1 MRLLSMIRL
10 LLISIFSIFTLF
22 SQEIDAS
29 LPNNNDKLDDE
40 IQITDSLKVDSLLAL
55 PSKELITPINTN
67 NNEQLSG
74 SSDSLNTI
82 KALPTVRSS
91 GNKSIERLESGE
103 PFFEIKSSIDV
114 LRQQVDSLKKIISVY
129 EEGKGAM
136 PNINEEL
143 LNLIKIPQ
151 LRHRIELQNGTV
163 VNGEII
169 EEDDLGIIVQTSI
182 GQLAIEKDKIIDIGE
197 DLPPSAKVEL
207 LDEPFVDIYTDRE
220 EIVGTLKNIG
230 TKRADFVRVIA
241 NLWSPTTQLLYQ
253 DSVFVSGQNTKYY
266 TGIKSNTSLESGSI
280 AEFKITV
287 PIDSKDKVS
296 YRTYEVRWESYK

>member
-1 MRLLSMIRL
+1 MTRFLFTYLFLVGI
-10 LLISIFSIFTLF
+10 IS
-22 SQEIDAS
+22 SQEIDSSVVDSKDS
-29 LPNNNDKLDDE
+29 LDVDTQESGSTFIDTLQTSTIEIPTLIDTISQADIPEEFDSSMTTKPLPPIRDSENKVVEKLD
-40 IQITDSLKVDSLLAL
+40 
-55 PSKELITPINTN
+55 
-67 NNEQLSG
+67 
-74 SSDSLNTI
+74 
-82 KALPTVRSS
+82 
-91 GNKSIERLESGE
+91 SGE

-169 EEDDLGIIVQTSI
+169 EEDDLGIVVQTSI

-197 DLPPSAKVEL
+197 DLPPAAKVEL
-207 LDEPFVDIYTDRE
+207 INEPFVDIYPDRE
-220 EIVGTLKNIG
+220 EIMGTIKNVG

-241 NLWSPTTQLLYQ
+241 NLWSPTTQLIYQ
-253 DSVFVSGQNTKYY
+253 DSVFISGQNTKYY
-266 TGIKSNTSLESGSI
+266 TGIKAKTSLDPGSI
-280 AEFKITV
+280 SEFKLVI
-287 PIDSKDKVS
+287 PINENEDIS
-296 YRTYEVRWESYK
+296 YRTFEVRWESYK

>member
-1 MRLLSMIRL
+1 MNRLSF
-10 LLISIFSIFTLF
+10 ISIILLAMAFT
-22 SQEIDAS
+22 QEIDTS
-29 LPNNNDKLDDE
+29 L
-40 IQITDSLKVDSLLAL
+40 V
-55 PSKELITPINTN
+55 
-67 NNEQLSG
+67 NNEEVLNTPVQKPD
-74 SSDSLNTI
+74 SSMIDTIAMPLDNPPASPVLIINENEKIDSLNKAKQLPPIRDPASKTI
-82 KALPTVRSS
+82 D
-91 GNKSIERLESGE
+91 RLESGE

-129 EEGKGAM
+129 EEGKGSM

-143 LNLIKIPQ
+143 LDLIKIPQ

-169 EEDDLGIIVQTSI
+169 EEDDLGVIVQTSI

-207 LDEPFVDIYTDRE
+207 LAEPFVDIYIDRE
-220 EIVGTLKNIG
+220 EIIGSLKNIG
-230 TKRADFVRVIA
+230 TKRADFVRIIA
-241 NLWSPTTQLLYQ
+241 SLWSPTTQLLYK

-266 TGIKSNTSLESGSI
+266 TGIKSITSLEPGSTS
-280 AEFKITV
+280 EFKIIIPV
-287 PIDSKDKVS
+287 DIKDKVS

>member
-1 MRLLSMIRL
+1 MIRFT
-10 LLISIFSIFTLF
+10 LISILLLGAKY
-22 SQEIDAS
+22 SQEVDS
-29 LPNNNDKLDDE
+29 LVVNNVDSSSVS
-40 IQITDSLKVDSLLAL
+40 IQGADSLKTDISIL
-55 PSKELITPINTN
+55 PP
-67 NNEQLSG
+67 
-74 SSDSLNTI
+74 SDSTSKDSTAMSETI
-82 KALPTVRSS
+82 VEDINSLDSEQPLPIIRDP
-91 GNKSIERLESGE
+91 GNKIVERLENDE

-143 LNLIKIPQ
+143 LDLIKIPQ

-169 EEDDLGIIVQTSI
+169 EEDDLGVIVQTSI
-182 GQLAIEKDKIIDIGE
+182 GQLAIEKDKIVDIGE
-197 DLPPSAKVEL
+197 DLPPTAKVEL
-207 LDEPFVDIYTDRE
+207 INEPFVDIYTDRE
-220 EIVGTLKNIG
+220 EIVGSLKNIG
-230 TKRADFVRVIA
+230 TKRADFVRIIA

-266 TGIKSNTSLESGSI
+266 TGIKSVTSLEPGSI
-280 AEFKITV
+280 SEFKITI
-287 PIDSKDKVS
+287 PLDSKSEVS

>member
-1 MRLLSMIRL
+1 MIKFSF
-10 LLISIFSIFTLF
+10 ISAFSIFTVF
-22 SQEIDAS
+22 SQETESS
-29 LPNNNDKLDDE
+29 LINNNDTLNVA
-40 IQITDSLKVDSLLAL
+40 IQKTDSLEVDTTEASLNDVMN
-55 PSKELITPINTN
+55 SIEINTN
-67 NNEQLSG
+67 EQVN
-74 SSDSLNTI
+74 DKADTLNTA
-82 KALPTVRSS
+82 KPLPIVRDP
-91 GNKSIERLESGE
+91 GKKTIERLESGE
-103 PFFEIKSSIDV
+103 QFFEIKSSIDV

-143 LNLIKIPQ
+143 LDLIKIPQ

-182 GQLAIEKDKIIDIGE
+182 GQLAIEKDKIIDIDE
-197 DLPPSAKVEL
+197 DLPPLAKVEIIN
-207 LDEPFVDIYTDRE
+207 EPFVDIYTDRE
-220 EIVGTLKNIG
+220 EITGTLKNIG

-266 TGIKSNTSLESGSI
+266 TGIKSITSLDPGSI
-280 AEFKITV
+280 TEFKMTIPV
-287 PIDSKDKVS
+287 DSEDEVS

>member
-1 MRLLSMIRL
+1 MIKFSF
-10 LLISIFSIFTLF
+10 ISAFSILTVF
-22 SQEIDAS
+22 SQETESS
-29 LPNNNDKLDDE
+29 LINNNDTLNVA
-40 IQITDSLKVDSLLAL
+40 IQKTDSLEVDTTEASLNDVMN
-55 PSKELITPINTN
+55 SIVINTN
-67 NNEQLSG
+67 EQVN
-74 SSDSLNTI
+74 DKADTLNTA
-82 KALPTVRSS
+82 KPLPIVRDPV
-91 GNKSIERLESGE
+91 KKTIERLESGE
-103 PFFEIKSSIDV
+103 QFFEIKSSIDV

-143 LNLIKIPQ
+143 LDLIKIPQ

-197 DLPPSAKVEL
+197 DLPPLAKVEIIN
-207 LDEPFVDIYTDRE
+207 EPFVDIYTDRE
-220 EIVGTLKNIG
+220 EITGKLKNIG
-230 TKRADFVRVIA
+230 TKRADFVRIIA
-241 NLWSPTTQLLYQ
+241 NLWSPTTELLYQ

-266 TGIKSNTSLESGSI
+266 TGIKSITSLDPGSI
-280 AEFKITV
+280 TEFKMTILV
-287 PIDSKDKVS
+287 NSEDEVS

>member
-29 LPNNNDKLDDE
+29 IPNNNDKLDDE

-207 LDEPFVDIYTDRE
+207 LDEPFVDIYIDRE

>member
-55 PSKELITPINTN
+55 PSKELIAPINKN

-91 GNKSIERLESGE
+91 DNKSIERLESGE

-114 LRQQVDSLKKIISVY
+114 LRQQVDSLKKIVSVY

-296 YRTYEVRWESYK
+296 YRTYEVKWESYK

>member
-29 LPNNNDKLDDE
+29 LPNNNDKQDDE

-55 PSKELITPINTN
+55 PSKELIAPINTN

-163 VNGEII
+163 INGEII

-287 PIDSKDKVS
+287 PIDIKDKVS

>member
-1 MRLLSMIRL
+1 MIKFSF
-10 LLISIFSIFTLF
+10 ISAFSILTVF
-22 SQEIDAS
+22 SQETESS
-29 LPNNNDKLDDE
+29 LINNNDTLNVA
-40 IQITDSLKVDSLLAL
+40 IQKTDSLEVDTTEAS
-55 PSKELITPINTN
+55 SNDVMNSIDINTN
-67 NNEQLSG
+67 EQVN
-74 SSDSLNTI
+74 DKADTLNTA
-82 KALPTVRSS
+82 KPLPIVRDP
-91 GNKSIERLESGE
+91 GKKTIERLESGE
-103 PFFEIKSSIDV
+103 QFFEIKSSIDV

-143 LNLIKIPQ
+143 LDLIKIPQ

-197 DLPPSAKVEL
+197 DLPPLAKVEIIN
-207 LDEPFVDIYTDRE
+207 EPFVDIYTDRE
-220 EIVGTLKNIG
+220 EITGTLKNIG
-230 TKRADFVRVIA
+230 TKRADFVRIIA
-241 NLWSPTTQLLYQ
+241 NLWSPTTELLYQ

-266 TGIKSNTSLESGSI
+266 TGIKSITSLDPGSI
-280 AEFKITV
+280 TEFKMTIPV
-287 PIDSKDKVS
+287 NSEDEVS

>member
-1 MRLLSMIRL
+1 MIRL

-29 LPNNNDKLDDE
+29 LPNNNDTLDDE

-55 PSKELITPINTN
+55 PSKELIAPINTN

-74 SSDSLNTI
+74 SSDSLDTI

>member
-1 MRLLSMIRL
+1 MIRFT
-10 LLISIFSIFTLF
+10 LISILLLGAKY
-22 SQEIDAS
+22 SQEVDS
-29 LPNNNDKLDDE
+29 LVVNNVDSSSVS
-40 IQITDSLKVDSLLAL
+40 IQVADSLKTDISIL
-55 PSKELITPINTN
+55 PL
-67 NNEQLSG
+67 
-74 SSDSLNTI
+74 SDSTSIDSTAMSETI
-82 KALPTVRSS
+82 VEDINSLDSEQPLPIIRDP
-91 GNKSIERLESGE
+91 GNKIVERLENDE

-143 LNLIKIPQ
+143 LDLIKIPQ

-169 EEDDLGIIVQTSI
+169 EEDDLGVIVQTSI
-182 GQLAIEKDKIIDIGE
+182 GQLAIEKDKIVDIGE
-197 DLPPSAKVEL
+197 DLPPTAKVEL
-207 LDEPFVDIYTDRE
+207 INEPFVDIYTDRE
-220 EIVGTLKNIG
+220 EIVGSLKNIG
-230 TKRADFVRVIA
+230 TKRADFVRIIA

-266 TGIKSNTSLESGSI
+266 TGIKSVTSLEPGSI
-280 AEFKITV
+280 SEFKITI
-287 PIDSKDKVS
+287 PLDSKSEVS

>member
-1 MRLLSMIRL
+1 MIKFSF
-10 LLISIFSIFTLF
+10 ISAFSILTVF
-22 SQEIDAS
+22 SQETESS
-29 LPNNNDKLDDE
+29 LINNNDTLNVA
-40 IQITDSLKVDSLLAL
+40 IQKTDSLEVDTTEASLNDVMN
-55 PSKELITPINTN
+55 SIDINTN
-67 NNEQLSG
+67 EQVN
-74 SSDSLNTI
+74 DKADTLNTA
-82 KALPTVRSS
+82 KPLPIVRDP
-91 GNKSIERLESGE
+91 GKKTIERLESGE
-103 PFFEIKSSIDV
+103 QFFEIKSSIDV

-143 LNLIKIPQ
+143 LDLIKIPQ

-197 DLPPSAKVEL
+197 DLPPLAKVEIIN
-207 LDEPFVDIYTDRE
+207 EPFVDIYTDRE
-220 EIVGTLKNIG
+220 EITGTLKNIG

-266 TGIKSNTSLESGSI
+266 TGIKSITSLDPGSI
-280 AEFKITV
+280 TEFKMTIPV
-287 PIDSKDKVS
+287 DSEDEVS

>member
-1 MRLLSMIRL
+1 MRQLSMIRP
-10 LLISIFSIFTLF
+10 LLISIFSIFALF
-22 SQEIDAS
+22 SQEINS
-29 LPNNNDKLDDE
+29 SSPNNNDILDDE

-55 PSKELITPINTN
+55 PPKELIAPAGPND
-67 NNEQLSG
+67 NEKLSEG
-74 SSDSLNTI
+74 SDSLNTI
-82 KALPTVRSS
+82 KALPAVRSS

-182 GQLAIEKDKIIDIGE
+182 GQLAIEKDKIVDIGE

-220 EIVGTLKNIG
+220 EIVGSLKNIG

-266 TGIKSNTSLESGSI
+266 TGIKSNTSLEPGSI
-280 AEFKITV
+280 AEFKINI
-287 PIDSKDKVS
+287 PLDSKDEVS

>member
-1 MRLLSMIRL
+1 MIKFSF
-10 LLISIFSIFTLF
+10 ISAFSIFTVF
-22 SQEIDAS
+22 SQETESS
-29 LPNNNDKLDDE
+29 LINNNDTLNVA
-40 IQITDSLKVDSLLAL
+40 IQKTDSLEVDTTEASLNDVMN
-55 PSKELITPINTN
+55 SIDINTN
-67 NNEQLSG
+67 EQVN
-74 SSDSLNTI
+74 DKADTLNTA
-82 KALPTVRSS
+82 KPLPIVRDP
-91 GNKSIERLESGE
+91 GKKTIERLESGE
-103 PFFEIKSSIDV
+103 QFFEIKSSIDV

-143 LNLIKIPQ
+143 LDLIKIPE

-197 DLPPSAKVEL
+197 DLPPLAKVEIIN
-207 LDEPFVDIYTDRE
+207 EPFVDIYTDRE
-220 EIVGTLKNIG
+220 EITGALKNIG

-266 TGIKSNTSLESGSI
+266 TGIKSITSLDPGSI
-280 AEFKITV
+280 TEFKITIPV
-287 PIDSKDKVS
+287 DSEDEVS